1 MMDKRLHT
9 SLLLAICTAWSVAA
23 QGSLLPPDDEAYTL
37 LERLEVRSGRAAPFH
52 SPLKGITRQDAVAY
66 ALRLDTVA
74 GLPWQLRTD
83 MERLFLGSNEWLS
96 AAAVPPAWRDRRGY
110 FEPVPGDTLF
120 RRIEG
125 SPLADC
131 VRHPYYTRRDKPWLG
146 HFYPTPAN
154 LLEVNQPA
162 FHLRV
167 NPLLYLQA
175 GLPSDDPEAV
185 PLFHNSRGLELRGGF
200 DDRVFFYTQLSDNQ
214 ARFPG
219 YVRDYL
225 GRTKSL
231 PYVGYYK
238 RYDAPLP
245 GTAASQDWLN
255 AQAHIGFRVT
265 PHIGLQ
271 FGHGRHFIGSGYR
284 SLLLSDFSNNNL
296 FLRINWRAG
305 RLHYQNL
312 FLQVAATS
320 ALANPGDSNLP
331 RKYVAAH
338 VLHLQV
344 TDHLQVGLFEATV
357 FRRSVAGGSRFEL
370 QYLNPVILY
379 RSVEHL
385 VDSEDNV
392 LVGGNL
398 QWDLFRR
405 LRLYGQFLLDEY
417 KASELFSGSGWWAN
431 KWGIQGGLLYV
442 DAFGIDHLDLRAE
455 FNTVRPYTYTH
466 RDSLGAG
473 YSAYRLPL
481 AHPLGANFKEWLG
494 TARYQPHPR
503 WVFEARYLHIRKGE
517 DAPGENWGGDILLD
531 YRTPV
536 REYGNR
542 TGQGLAA
549 TTRLLTAE
557 ARYAWCHQ
565 GWVFMQGLYRTKRA
579 TAPASDQRDA
589 YLSLGLRLNMAP
601 MRMDF

>member
-1 MMDKRLHT
+1 MDKRRYT
-9 SLLLAICTAWSVAA
+9 SLLLAFCAVGCAVA

-37 LERLEVRSGRAAPFH
+37 LERMELRSGLAPAYH
-52 SPLKGITRQDAVAY
+52 SPLKGYTRRDAVAY

-74 GLPWQLRTD
+74 GLPGSLRRD
-83 MERLFLGSNEWLS
+83 IGLLYLSNNEWLS
-96 AAAVPPAWRDRRGY
+96 VAAQPPERPGGRSH
-110 FEPVPGDTLF
+110 FEPVSGDTLF
-120 RRIEG
+120 RRVEG
-125 SPLADC
+125 RTIADC
-131 VRHPYYTRRDKPWLG
+131 VRHPYYIRRAKPFLG
-146 HFYPTPAN
+146 WFYPTPAN
-154 LLEVNQPA
+154 LLEVNGKA

-167 NPLLYLQA
+167 NPLLHLQA
-175 GLPSDDPEAV
+175 GLPADDTGAT
-185 PLFHNSRGLELRGGF
+185 PLFHNTRGLELRGGF
-200 DDRVFFYTQLSDNQ
+200 DDRVFFYTQVTDNQ

-225 GRTKSL
+225 SRTKAM

-245 GTAASQDWLN
+245 GSAPSQDWLN
-255 AQAHIGFRVT
+255 AQAHIGFRLT

-296 FLRINWRAG
+296 FLRLNWRAG

-312 FLQVAATS
+312 FLQVPATS

-338 VLHLQV
+338 VLHLKL

-357 FRRSVAGGSRFEL
+357 FRRGGDGSRFEL

-379 RSVEHL
+379 RTVEHL

-392 LVGGNL
+392 LIGGNL

-405 LRLYGQFLLDEY
+405 VRLYGQFLLDEY
-417 KASELFSGSGWWAN
+417 KASELFAGTGWWAN
-431 KWGIQGGLLYV
+431 KWGVQGGLLYV
-442 DAFGIDHLDLRAE
+442 DAFGIPHLDLRAE

-466 RDSLGAG
+466 RDSLGSS

-481 AHPLGANFKEWLG
+481 AHPLGANFREWLG
-494 TARYQPHPR
+494 TVRYQPHPR
-503 WVFEARYLHIRKGE
+503 WVFEGRYLHMRKGE

-531 YRTPV
+531 YRTTV
-536 REYGNR
+536 QEYGNR
-542 TGQGLAA
+542 TGQGRAA
-549 TTRLLTAE
+549 TTRLLFVE

-565 GWVFMQGLYRTKRA
+565 GWLFLQGGYRSKRA
-579 TAPASDQRDA
+579 TPPVADQRDTW
-589 YLSLGLRLNMAP
+589 LSLGLRLNMGP